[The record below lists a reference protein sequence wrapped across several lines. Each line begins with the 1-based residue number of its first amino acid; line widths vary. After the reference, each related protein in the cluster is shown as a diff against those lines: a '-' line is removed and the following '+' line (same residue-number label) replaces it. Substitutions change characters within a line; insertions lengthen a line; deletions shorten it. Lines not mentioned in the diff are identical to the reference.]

1 MKRISPR
8 ILIAIAIVAAI
19 VSLRFSPLGDY
30 LTLDALRTHRD
41 ALQHFVTTNP
51 LLSSISYTITY
62 ALATALS
69 FPGAVILT
77 LAGGALFGV
86 WWGCVCVNIGATF
99 GATGAFIV
107 ARYLLRD
114 TVRARYGSR
123 LAVIDKHI
131 EAQGGYYLFA
141 VRLVPIFPFFLINI
155 LAALTPISLMTF
167 VVTTSLGIIPGSL
180 VYLYAG
186 TQLASINAVGDLL
199 SPGMLIAFALLGCL
213 ALLPVVFNRFFGRR
227 LS

>member
-8 ILIAIAIVAAI
+8 ILIAIVIVAAI
-19 VSLRFSPLGDY
+19 ITIRLSPLGDY
-30 LTLDALRTHRD
+30 LTLDVLRIHRD
-41 ALQHFVTTNP
+41 ALQSFVTLNP

-62 ALATALS
+62 AVATALS
-69 FPGAVILT
+69 FPGAAILT

-86 WWGCVCVNIGATF
+86 WWGCICVNIGATL
-99 GATGAFIV
+99 GATGAFVV

-123 LAVIDKHI
+123 LATIDKHV
-131 EAQGGYYLFA
+131 EAQGGYYLLA

-155 LAALTPISLMTF
+155 LAALTPISLITF
-167 VVTTSLGIIPGSL
+167 IVTTSVGIIPGSL

-199 SPGMLIAFALLGCL
+199 SPGMIMAFALLGCL
-213 ALLPVVFNRFFGRR
+213 ALLPVVFQRFFGRR